1 MGSLAQVI
9 SAARN
14 YKGLKRKLEIGEIL
28 QILGESDY
36 DDAGVLDVADLK
48 IVVSADGITEDLVK
62 SDPWFAG
69 YYSVLVNVNDVVV
82 KGAKPL
88 GYVDVLSGSPATRR
102 KMAEGIKTGL
112 EKYGLKLLKGHTH
125 PDSSYEA
132 IDAAVVGIAKR
143 VAKGTDAKPGDK
155 LIMAIDLEGAFG
167 TKGWVRCFD
176 STLKRTKEELQR
188 MISTIVAAIDN
199 GFISSSR
206 DISAPGIL
214 GSLAMLCEASGTGAT
229 VDLELIPKPPMISLS
244 EWLISYPAMGFIF
257 ASKDEAILDL
267 LRGVGFSAQ
276 VVGSFT
282 EQKQIVVSI
291 GKEKGIFMDLSRES
305 VFGLR

>member
-1 MGSLAQVI
+1 LETLAQVI
-9 SAARN
+9 SAAKN

-36 DDAGVLDVADLK
+36 DDAGVLELEGLK

-82 KGAKPL
+82 KGAKPM

-132 IDAAVVGIAKR
+132 IDAAVVGIAKK

-155 LIMAIDLEGAFG
+155 LIMAIDLAGAFG
-167 TKGWVRCFD
+167 TKGWVKCFD
-176 STLKRTKEELQR
+176 STLQRTKEDLQR
-188 MISTIVAAIDN
+188 MISTLVAAIDN
-199 GFISSSR
+199 GYITSSR

-214 GSLAMLCEASGTGAT
+214 GSLAMLCEASGVGAE
-229 VDLELIPKPPMISLS
+229 VALEKIPKPPSISLS
-244 EWLISYPAMGFIF
+244 EWLVSYPAMGFIF
-257 ASKDEAILDL
+257 ASKDDAILDA
-267 LRGVGFSAQ
+267 LRGAAFTAE
-276 VVGSFT
+276 VVGKFT
-282 EQKQIVVSI
+282 ASKKIKVSM
-291 GKEKGIFMDLSRES
+291 GNEKGTFMDLARES